1 MRLRGDGAGGKAQN
15 CPNDAVARV
24 GSGAPAGFQVGV
36 RDRRL
41 AGSTTRGKVA
51 SMRTLRLY
59 VLRLHLVPWLL
70 GFGVVTYLLQLD
82 FLVDIMDLL
91 VARGIPIRAVGEL
104 FLLSMAWM
112 VALSVPCGVLVSSLM
127 TFGRMAQ
134 DNEITALKASG
145 INVFRV
151 LLAPLA
157 GAFVLFLGLCAF
169 NGWVLPES
177 NHRLASL

>member
-1 MRLRGDGAGGKAQN
+1 
-15 CPNDAVARV
+15 
-24 GSGAPAGFQVGV
+24 
-36 RDRRL
+36 
-41 AGSTTRGKVA
+41 
-51 SMRTLRLY
+51 MRTLRLY

-104 FLLSMAWM
+104 FVLSLAWM
-112 VALSVPCGVLVSSLM
+112 VALSVPCGVLVASLM

-145 INVFRV
+145 INVGRRCPSGDV
-151 LLAPLA
+151 
-157 GAFVLFLGLCAF
+157 AFL
-169 NGWVLPES
+169 NGGGHQFGEQV
-177 NHRLASL
+177 RRASECR